1 MRILASTACLP
12 WMGSYWGSKSLST
25 STPSLLFGRSMIWPL
40 DASTM
45 KSLPRN
51 LFSVLD
57 LVGDS
62 TTTRF
67 LPLALSPRLASISA
81 SSTGASGLGG
91 AARFALADAVLARFG
106 FSPAGS
112 AAFFLLFFS
121 SAGVPAAASVRD
133 FLVAMRI
140 LPGDRSIL
148 RLEHHARRHVACAR
162 QLDRSLL
169 VRGEC
174 LEHAL
179 QLVRIERAAG
189 AEVQEVAPGLGR
201 QHVAL
206 LGREHALRRAAE
218 LRDRVGRGLAA
229 LQPAAGETAQ

>member
-12 WMGSYWGSKSLST
+12 WMGTYSGVKLSST
-25 STPSLLFGRSMIWPL
+25 STPSLLFGRSMMWPL

-91 AARFALADAVLARFG
+91 AAARPKRPRRAGALASAPSAAPAAAGSDAAARFARGGDAGFSAALARFG

-140 LPGDRSIL
+140 LPGDRSVL
-148 RLEHHARRHVACAR
+148 RLERHA
-162 QLDRSLL
+162 
-169 VRGEC
+169 
-174 LEHAL
+174 
-179 QLVRIERAAG
+179 
-189 AEVQEVAPGLGR
+189 
-201 QHVAL
+201 
-206 LGREHALRRAAE
+206 
-218 LRDRVGRGLAA
+218 
-229 LQPAAGETAQ
+229 